1 MPEVTTEG
9 CISENLPPPQ
19 LGLFWSSI
27 PKKLSEIARTRK
39 LHLLLLLHMT
49 TDITNGNYDVV
60 RSSEESA
67 MFNLCYTY
75 RSQYI
80 KSPPTLARLQLDY
93 CTVNPVKS
101 YHASAFKVLS
111 CTHQCDRQPH
121 HRLFFHIYV
130 GKFDNLDGYDVRRQ
144 SWQCYICADI
154 V

>member
-80 KSPPTLARLQLDY
+80 KSPSTLARLQLDD

-101 YHASAFKVLS
+101 YHASASKVLS
-111 CTHQCDRQPH
+111 CA
-121 HRLFFHIYV
+121 HIRGPSVTRYE
-130 GKFDNLDGYDVRRQ
+130 LR
-144 SWQCYICADI
+144 C
-154 V
+154 